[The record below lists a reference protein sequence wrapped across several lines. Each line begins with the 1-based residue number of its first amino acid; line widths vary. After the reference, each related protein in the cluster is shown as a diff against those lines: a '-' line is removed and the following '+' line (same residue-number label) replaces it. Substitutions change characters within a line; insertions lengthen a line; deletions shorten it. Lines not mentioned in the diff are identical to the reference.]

1 MKKQKIKKT
10 KKPEKK
16 IKTEDKAKLE
26 KQPEKKTIV
35 EKKPNTKTKEIK
47 QKNSKKSDTFLIIGI
62 IIMIIL
68 IVGAVIVTTIL
79 TRNKKST
86 VPVNPNPTI
95 NTNIT
100 IGNENTELTE
110 SEFRERYS
118 KLMYDLTEL
127 SQKIQTE
134 LLSEIQVKQ
143 KPVFDKITAK
153 LNLDKSEINS
163 CVAKNLNI
171 TSETKAEDAK
181 ILQKIISDTQFAQMI
196 GITGTP
202 AIIINND
209 YAGGYLTYAEL
220 KEKIDV
226 AMDGNAVEDLFYQEE
241 DIYFGSEN
249 ARVVVYVYS
258 DYYCSYC
265 KKLAQESLMQLKSEY
280 IDTGKIKYLP
290 KEMVSS
296 EPSAAIYANCAGE
309 QGKYFEAELE
319 LFNNSSEL
327 SGNIQVVQNK
337 LLEKYSEDVT
347 RINSEMETLQKWVDE
362 NPESFSKIQESLEG
376 QSQ

>member
-1 MKKQKIKKT
+1 LKKQKIKKT

-26 KQPEKKTIV
+26 KQPEKKTTV

-47 QKNSKKSDTFLIIGI
+47 QRNSKKSDTFLIIGI

-86 VPVNPNPTI
+86 VPESDA
-95 NTNIT
+95 NIT
-100 IGNENTELTE
+100 DNVATGLTE

-153 LNLDKSEINS
+153 LNLDKSKIDS

-181 ILQKIISDTQFAQMI
+181 ILQKIVRDTQFAQMI

-220 KEKIDV
+220 K
-226 AMDGNAVEDLFYQEE
+226 
-241 DIYFGSEN
+241 
-249 ARVVVYVYS
+249 
-258 DYYCSYC
+258 
-265 KKLAQESLMQLKSEY
+265 KK
-280 IDTGKIKYLP
+280 
-290 KEMVSS
+290 
-296 EPSAAIYANCAGE
+296 
-309 QGKYFEAELE
+309 
-319 LFNNSSEL
+319 
-327 SGNIQVVQNK
+327 
-337 LLEKYSEDVT
+337 
-347 RINSEMETLQKWVDE
+347 
-362 NPESFSKIQESLEG
+362 
-376 QSQ
+376 

>member
-26 KQPEKKTIV
+26 KQPEKKTTV

-47 QKNSKKSDTFLIIGI
+47 QRNSKKSDTFLIIGI

-86 VPVNPNPTI
+86 VPESDA
-95 NTNIT
+95 NIT
-100 IGNENTELTE
+100 DNVATGLTE

-153 LNLDKSEINS
+153 LNLDKSKIDS

-181 ILQKIISDTQFAQMI
+181 ILQKIVRDTQFAQMI

-241 DIYFGSEN
+241 DIYFGYEN
-249 ARVVVYVYS
+249 AKVVVYVYS

-296 EPSAAIYANCAGE
+296 EPSAAVYANCAGE

-376 QSQ
+376 QAQ